1 MFCDL
6 LEYVR
11 LKQLQIRKLFKH
23 FVIKAPL
30 AALMLV
36 LLISL
41 SCGKRK
47 PPVPPKERVS
57 QRVTLS
63 GFQRG
68 NQVILSW
75 KMPPRNA
82 GRSSVLNIDR
92 IDIYRLA
99 EPANAPLTLSE
110 EDFASRSTIVAS
122 LSIKETDFGPN
133 TFLHTDELEFAGQP
147 ARLRYS
153 MRFANASGQKAAFS
167 NFFLIEPA
175 AKVGMQPTS
184 LSGDVSQNA
193 ISLNWQRP
201 SANVDGSAPASI
213 LGYNVYRS
221 DSEKKPG
228 KLLNETPLKE
238 EEYAD
243 EFFDFDK
250 RYYYFV
256 RAVSVGVGAE
266 PIESKESNILEVKPV
281 DTFAPSP
288 PSAITLASGPD
299 VISIFFAV
307 NPEKDIAGYKI
318 YRTSERTLELSNWD
332 LITPEL
338 LTTNTFQDTAVT
350 KANTYYYYITAS
362 DIRGNTSMP
371 SDIVSETL
379 R

>member
-36 LLISL
+36 LLISI

-133 TFLHTDELEFAGQP
+133 TFLHTDELEFAG
-147 ARLRYS
+147 
-153 MRFANASGQKAAFS
+153 
-167 NFFLIEPA
+167 
-175 AKVGMQPTS
+175 
-184 LSGDVSQNA
+184 
-193 ISLNWQRP
+193 
-201 SANVDGSAPASI
+201 
-213 LGYNVYRS
+213 
-221 DSEKKPG
+221 
-228 KLLNETPLKE
+228 
-238 EEYAD
+238 
-243 EFFDFDK
+243 
-250 RYYYFV
+250 
-256 RAVSVGVGAE
+256 
-266 PIESKESNILEVKPV
+266 
-281 DTFAPSP
+281 
-288 PSAITLASGPD
+288 
-299 VISIFFAV
+299 
-307 NPEKDIAGYKI
+307 
-318 YRTSERTLELSNWD
+318 
-332 LITPEL
+332 
-338 LTTNTFQDTAVT
+338 
-350 KANTYYYYITAS
+350 
-362 DIRGNTSMP
+362 
-371 SDIVSETL
+371 
-379 R
+379 